1 MKACLYYCEK
11 SSLNDA
17 TNCYVG
23 IIEKALADK
32 NLTLVKTQDLS
43 ELADADIVMTI
54 TVKPSSRLSA
64 RIEKQRPFSGRKV

>member
-32 NLTLVKTQDLS
+32 ISLLLKHKIYQS
-43 ELADADIVMTI
+43 
-54 TVKPSSRLSA
+54 
-64 RIEKQRPFSGRKV
+64 